1 MNVEPSHVLRLYKS
15 KFLIQS
21 IRSCLIRG
29 GLSHQLIT
37 KDLLDEVFRIAKDAN
52 TNKQSEVLEE
62 FYRKYVFDVILNETF
77 CDLTF
82 FDLKLNRR
90 APVFEEVAET
100 LYQMYLREES

>member
-1 MNVEPSHVLRLYKS
+1 MEK
-15 KFLIQS
+15 
-21 IRSCLIRG
+21 
-29 GLSHQLIT
+29 
-37 KDLLDEVFRIAKDAN
+37 
-52 TNKQSEVLEE
+52 